1 MNYNVP
7 HFFVEE
13 TGTKTAKITE
23 TKKASTTKEIKRT
36 KTSPTRGETRS

>member
-1 MNYNVP
+1 MNSNVR

-23 TKKASTTKEIKRT
+23 TKKASTTKEIKRAET
-36 KTSPTRGETRS
+36 APTRGETRL